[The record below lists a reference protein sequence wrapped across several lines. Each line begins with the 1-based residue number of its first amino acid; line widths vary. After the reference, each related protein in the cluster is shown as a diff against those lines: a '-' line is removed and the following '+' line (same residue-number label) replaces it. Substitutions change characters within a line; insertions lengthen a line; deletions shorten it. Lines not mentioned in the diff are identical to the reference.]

1 MFSIVHTE
9 VQPGSTPRSSV
20 RFGLLYWVLV
30 LVALKSGRADEKP
43 LSPEQY
49 DALVKPTDR
58 EHWAYQPVRK
68 PVIPKVRNAAW
79 TRNPI
84 DNFILAKLEA
94 KGWTPAEPVSRRGL
108 LRRVYLNLIGIPPTP
123 AEQRRFLADRSPNAF
138 EKVIDDLL
146 SRPGHGERYA
156 RHWLDLVRY
165 AETNGYE
172 RDATKPQA
180 WRYRDYVIASLNADK
195 PYNRFVLEQL
205 AGDELPDRNTETVI
219 ATGYYRLGPWDDEP
233 ADPKQDRFD
242 QLDDLVRTTSRVF
255 LGLTLGCARC
265 HNHKFDALTA
275 HDYYRMAAIF
285 APLSRP
291 RNGRMELD
299 RPAVSRAELARVS
312 KRETE
317 IRRLDKAKWGLRF
330 ALQAEFLA
338 AGRSRLPKDAVA
350 AFQAQPG
357 NRTPR
362 QKQLVARFT
371 KQLDAEIDRA
381 MPKTTAAKIVKL
393 QQRIM
398 EMRRELAA
406 LPRGYFLVE
415 NSPAPVKI
423 NLLLRGR
430 ASNPGPEVR
439 PGVPTVLAKTQPKFQ
454 PPDTHTTRQR
464 LSFARW
470 LVDPAHPLTARVIVN
485 RVWQYH
491 FGEGIVASSS
501 DFGVIGA
508 RPTHPELL
516 DWMTYWFVHDAN
528 WSLKKLHRLILT
540 SSTYRMS
547 KRQRADYAKA
557 DPENASFWRFPYRR
571 MEVEVIR
578 DSMLAAGG
586 QLNRK
591 MRGPSTYLSIPIQA
605 LAGHSDP
612 NKVWKPLDERE
623 ASRRTVYAFIKRSLV
638 VPMLEVL
645 DLCDTTRSSEKRNVT
660 SVPTQALTLLNGEFT
675 NRQARHFAER
685 LQRDAGSN
693 ADQQIR
699 LAYRLALCREPRD
712 AELSAFAA
720 FLHHEAAA
728 IVKERSISPEVAN
741 STALRRLCRVMFNLN
756 EFVYPD

>member
-1 MFSIVHTE
+1 MDLRLSFRSMFPALMLGVASTGWADDK
-9 VQPGSTPRSSV
+9 QP
-20 RFGLLYWVLV
+20 
-30 LVALKSGRADEKP
+30 
-43 LSPEQY
+43 SPEQY
-49 DALVKPTDR
+49 DALVKPVDR
-58 EHWAYQPVRK
+58 EHWAYLPVRK
-68 PVIPKVRNAAW
+68 PAIPRVKNAEW
-79 TRNPI
+79 PRIPI
-84 DNFILAKLEA
+84 DNFLLAKLEA
-94 KGWTPAEPVSRRGL
+94 KGWKPAVPVPRGAL

-138 EKVIDDLL
+138 EIVVDDLL
-146 SRPGHGERYA
+146 SRPGYGERWG

-180 WRYRDYVIASLNADK
+180 WRYRDYVIDALNADK

-205 AGDELPDRNTETVI
+205 AGDELPDRSTETVI

-242 QLDDLVRTTSRVF
+242 QLDDLIRTTSRVF

-285 APLSRP
+285 APLKRP
-291 RNGRMELD
+291 RNGRMERD
-299 RPAVSRAELARVS
+299 RPAVTRAESARVQ
-312 KRETE
+312 KQEAE
-317 IRRLDKAKWGLRF
+317 IRRLDKRKWGLRF
-330 ALQAEFLA
+330 AFQAEFLA
-338 AGRSRLPKDAVA
+338 VGRSSLPADAVA
-350 AFQAQPG
+350 AFQAEAAK
-357 NRTPR
+357 RTPR
-362 QKQLVARFT
+362 QKQLVTKFT
-371 KQLDAEIDRA
+371 KQLNSEIDRA
-381 MPKTTAAKIVKL
+381 MPKETAAKIVRL
-393 QQRIM
+393 HSQITDL
-398 EMRRELAA
+398 RRKLAA

-415 NSPAPVKI
+415 PSPEPVRM

-439 PGVPTVLAKTQPKFQ
+439 PGVPTVLAKTQPVFLK
-454 PPDTHTTRQR
+454 PDEHTTRQR
-464 LSFARW
+464 LTFARW
-470 LVDPAHPLTARVIVN
+470 LVDPRHPLTARVIVN
-485 RVWQYH
+485 RVWQFH

-508 RPTHPELL
+508 PPTHPELL
-516 DWMTYWFVHDAN
+516 DWLTHWFVHEAD

-557 DPENASFWRFPYRR
+557 DPENMNFWRFPYRR
-571 MEVEVIR
+571 LEVEAIR

-591 MRGPSTYLSIPIQA
+591 LRGPSTYLSIPKQA

-612 NKVWKPLDERE
+612 DKIWKPLDERD
-623 ASRRTVYAFIKRSLV
+623 ASRRTVYAFVKRSLV

-645 DLCDTTRSSEKRNVT
+645 DLCDTTRSSEKRKVT
-660 SVPTQALTLLNGEFT
+660 SVPTQALTLLNGEFA
-675 NRQARHFAER
+675 NRQAKHFAER
-685 LQRDAGSN
+685 LRHEAGN
-693 ADQQIR
+693 DVERQIR
-699 LAYRLALCREPRD
+699 LAYRLALCREPR
-712 AELSAFAA
+712 ASEMSMLTA
-720 FLHHEAAA
+720 FLQRESAGIA
-728 IVKERSISPEVAN
+728 KERSISVDEAKSVA
-741 STALRRLCRVMFNLN
+741 LQRVCRVVFNLN